1 MNDLFDA
8 LRQAVSDYVHIEDL
22 PVRKQGKVKDS
33 YSRFQYDFDTVDELV
48 TTDTENLEDAS

>member
-8 LRQAVSDYVHIEDL
+8 IRQAVSDYIHIEDL

-33 YSRFQYDFDTVDELV
+33 YSRFQYDFDTVDGLIE
-48 TTDTENLEDAS
+48 TDTENSEDAS